1 MRESLHVAPVGAAA
15 AARHYLRDMVYGA
28 SDGIVT
34 TFAVVAG
41 VAGGALSPTVALI
54 IGAANL
60 LADGLSMAVGNYL
73 SIHSHEGVRRAAGLP
88 EEESQPV
95 RHAVATFAAF
105 AAAGLLPLLP
115 YILPVPPGARFVSAI
130 VLTLGAVR
138 DGCVPR
144 DGHWRGLACERP
156 ADDGAGGGRRGR
168 RVLGGAAD
176 RVVWRCRMRSLEAST
191 RDGASGVAAGARHGR
206 GRRPRGRL
214 TAAP

>member
-28 SDGIVT
+28 TDGIVT

-41 VAGGALSPTVALI
+41 VAGGALSPRIALI

-115 YILPVPPGARFVSAI
+115 YILPVPAGARFVSAI
-130 VLTLGAVR
+130 VLTLGALFGTGVFR
-138 DGCVPR
+138 AIVTGED
-144 DGHWRGLACERP
+144 WRVNGLQMMGLGA
-156 ADDGAGGGRRGR
+156 AVAAVAYGAGQ
-168 RVLGGAAD
+168 VIASYGAA
-176 RVVWRCRMRSLEAST
+176 
-191 RDGASGVAAGARHGR
+191 G
-206 GRRPRGRL
+206 
-214 TAAP
+214 